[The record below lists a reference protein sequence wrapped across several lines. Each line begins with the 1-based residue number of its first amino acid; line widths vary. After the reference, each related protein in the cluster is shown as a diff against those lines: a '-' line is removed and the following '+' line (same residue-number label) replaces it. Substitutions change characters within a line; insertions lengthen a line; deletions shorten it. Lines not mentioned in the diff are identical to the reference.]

1 MREIITIS
9 CTVCKRR
16 NYTSMKNKKTTPDRL
31 ELSKYCR
38 WCKKHTPHK
47 EEKQGLASLIVFWAS
62 SSIGQ
67 SSGLQN
73 QWLGVRVPPRLR
85 AFGDACFFMSYK
97 DIKEKTVNYLKEINS
112 ESKKVVWPGKNYVVA
127 ATIIVLVIVLLVALF
142 VMFVDFS
149 FSKMFGYISKA
160 RMR

>member
-1 MREIITIS
+1 
-9 CTVCKRR
+9 
-16 NYTSMKNKKTTPDRL
+16 
-31 ELSKYCR
+31 
-38 WCKKHTPHK
+38 
-47 EEKQGLASLIVFWAS
+47 
-62 SSIGQ
+62 
-67 SSGLQN
+67 
-73 QWLGVRVPPRLR
+73 
-85 AFGDACFFMSYK
+85 MSYK

-127 ATIIVLVIVLLVALF
+127 ATIIVLVIVLLVAMF